1 MPIEYPYSSGTST
14 FPVVAGTNTSINPY
28 TNQVHTID
36 LPSGIQIDDLLLIFW
51 TDGSQNTTA
60 PNMPAEWTELYSS
73 TTGNT
78 ARYVWYKVADG
89 TEGASVSTLNSF
101 QERSAHVT
109 YRIAAG
115 SYEGLP
121 TAAAIATGSGTN
133 PNPPQHTPPG
143 GNEKYLWIAA
153 VHAASLTSTTA
164 PSSAPTDYADLQSA
178 FSDGTGGNNGVR
190 TFTATRELEVA
201 NEDPGTFGWSL
212 STAWAANTVAIQGA
226 SSSTIATVRS
236 PHTVT
241 VTADVTVDEVTI
253 DAGGTVVINDGITF
267 TSPEDG
273 TFDVDGAL
281 QMGNN
286 GTATLDGDGD
296 FSLNSGGSLGIT
308 SAAGITSSGATGNI
322 QTASRSFSATAN
334 YAYNGSAAQATGNGL
349 PATVNSLTID
359 NSAGVTLTADVN
371 VTSTLDLTAGL
382 LATGANSVTVAT
394 AGNINNASAS
404 SYVNGNLC
412 RGIAAGANTYD
423 FPIGTATAYAPV
435 NMAFQSGT
443 TAGTLCSSTTNGD
456 HPDIANSDVDED
468 ESVNRYWSFEIESG
482 LGTANYNAT
491 FNWVNADEDMDFDF
505 NDAIAG
511 KYDNPNW
518 TYPTIGT
525 KTATSIQITGE
536 SGFSDFQ
543 VGVKRCD
550 DISASISGTTT
561 TCSGGSANLTVTI
574 TGGTGPYE
582 VVYTDGTNDF
592 TVMNYTSGGN
602 IPVSPSTTTTYT
614 LVSIADDKDCPA
626 ATLSGSATITVEPT
640 PIAGALAKS
649 PNLAAVC
656 EGTDVSATLTA
667 GSGGNGTD
675 ELEFRT
681 HDGVAWSSWAAYID
695 GDPIPTWA
703 LTGVEVRTRRLGTV
717 CPASSYVTAS
727 WTITPEPTSPD
738 AGPFQTICFPGPAT
752 LSANTPI
759 VGTGAWSIVSGPDLS
774 LSQFSST
781 SAPNATFTPTATGSY
796 VLRWTISNA
805 PCTPYT
811 ADMTLT
817 VDACNSI
824 SGVLTWKGDG
834 VTGVALADVTIGG
847 DASATFGSTAGAG
860 TYSFT
865 VSGSNFS
872 ITPSKHIST
881 PPDYTSLLNGV
892 DVGDAT
898 SIQQHV
904 TGINAITDFY
914 SLVAADC
921 NKSGTITTAD
931 AAIVRQALLLNPAS
945 IAVLNNTKSWRF
957 VPTEVNTGFSNGY
970 TPPSPPYASVP
981 VFPES
986 RSLTGV
992 SGAATGENF
1001 YGIKV
1006 GDVSSSANPAN
1017 LIGGL
1022 QEPLL
1027 WTVEDQ
1033 VLEAGET
1040 AEAVFRVS
1048 NFTDVAAFQM
1058 ALGFDPQILQFEGIE
1073 VVDSGLPLTA
1083 DGNFGV
1089 LRVNEGELRVAFA
1102 EALGATLP
1110 AQTLLFSVRFTAL
1123 SSGEMLSELL
1133 YIDGEVMTPIAYT
1146 SELTPAEVQLVFTE
1160 AVTGVNDPALP
1171 GAQLLQN
1178 RPNPFASETGIGFV
1192 LPEACEAQ
1200 LRVLDMSGR
1209 ELWRITRQYGAGYHE
1224 ETFRPAGKYAGGIL
1238 LYELRTPSGVQ
1249 TRKMVWSR
1257 L

>member
-1 MPIEYPYSSGTST
+1 MKNSNYNFVSTGYTLTITVNPNNTASAPSSTPTLCINTALTPITHTTTGATGIGAPTGLPAGVTATWASNTITISGTPTASGT
-14 FPVVAGTNTSINPY
+14 FNYSIPLTGGCGSVNATGTITVTPDNT
-28 TNQVHTID
+28 V
-36 LPSGIQIDDLLLIFW
+36 SG
-51 TDGSQNTTA
+51 
-60 PNMPAEWTELYSS
+60 PSS
-73 TTGNT
+73 TPTLCINTVLTPITHTTTGAT
-78 ARYVWYKVADG
+78 GIG
-89 TEGASVSTLNSF
+89 TPT
-101 QERSAHVT
+101 
-109 YRIAAG
+109 
-115 SYEGLP
+115 GLP
-121 TAAAIATGSGTN
+121 TGVSASWASNTITISGTPSVSGLFNYSIPLTGGCGSVSATGTITVNPASVGGTASSNQTICSGG
-133 PNPPQHTPPG
+133 TP
-143 GNEKYLWIAA
+143 
-153 VHAASLTSTTA
+153 
-164 PSSAPTDYADLQSA
+164 ADLTLSGHTGSIQWQS
-178 FSDGTGGNNGVR
+178 SPDNM
-190 TFTATRELEVA
+190 
-201 NEDPGTFGWSL
+201 
-212 STAWAANTVAIQGA
+212 AWTDI
-226 SSSTIATVRS
+226 
-236 PHTVT
+236 
-241 VTADVTVDEVTI
+241 
-253 DAGGTVVINDGITF
+253 
-267 TSPEDG
+267 
-273 TFDVDGAL
+273 
-281 QMGNN
+281 
-286 GTATLDGDGD
+286 
-296 FSLNSGGSLGIT
+296 
-308 SAAGITSSGATGNI
+308 SGATN
-322 QTASRSFSATAN
+322 A
-334 YAYNGSAAQATGNGL
+334 
-349 PATVNSLTID
+349 
-359 NSAGVTLTADVN
+359 TLTGAQMGA
-371 VTSTLDLTAGL
+371 LTA
-382 LATGANSVTVAT
+382 T
-394 AGNINNASAS
+394 
-404 SYVNGNLC
+404 
-412 RGIAAGANTYD
+412 TYYQ
-423 FPIGTATAYAPV
+423 AV
-435 NMAFQSGT
+435 
-443 TAGTLCSSTTNGD
+443 L
-456 HPDIANSDVDED
+456 
-468 ESVNRYWSFEIESG
+468 
-482 LGTANYNAT
+482 
-491 FNWVNADEDMDFDF
+491 
-505 NDAIAG
+505 
-511 KYDNPNW
+511 
-518 TYPTIGT
+518 
-525 KTATSIQITGE
+525 
-536 SGFSDFQ
+536 
-543 VGVKRCD
+543 
-550 DISASISGTTT
+550 
-561 TCSGGSANLTVTI
+561 
-574 TGGTGPYE
+574 
-582 VVYTDGTNDF
+582 
-592 TVMNYTSGGN
+592 TSG
-602 IPVSPSTTTTYT
+602 VC
-614 LVSIADDKDCPA
+614 APA
-626 ATLSGSATITVEPT
+626 ESSVVTITVEPT
-640 PIAGALAKS
+640 PAAGALAKS

-656 EGTDVSATLTA
+656 EGTDVSATLTP

-681 HDGVAWSSWAAYID
+681 HDGVVWSSWAAYID

-1110 AQTLLFSVRFTAL
+1110 TQTLLFSVRFTAL

-1146 SELTPAEVQLVFTE
+1146 SELTPAEVHLVFTG

-1224 ETFRPAGKYAGGIL
+1224 EIFRPAGEYAGGIL